1 MKLLLLP
8 FVLVWKLLA
17 LVVNLTGRLLAVTIG
32 LAFVVVGG
40 LLIVTVIGAVPGA
53 LLALFG
59 FAIVLR
65 GLF

>member
-1 MKLLLLP
+1 MRILLFP

-32 LAFVVVGG
+32 LAFIVVGG
-40 LLIVTVIGAVPGA
+40 ILCVTVIGLLPGI
-53 LLALFG
+53 LLGLFG
-59 FAIVLR
+59 LAMVIR